1 MDWAL
6 IFVMVVTFAGVILGG
21 WLFVMVVTFAGVIL
35 GGWLG
40 EKLEDWWSR

>member
-6 IFVMVVTFAGVILGG
+6 I
-21 WLFVMVVTFAGVIL
+21 FVMVVTFAGVIL

-40 EKLEDWWSR
+40 EKLEDWWRR

>member
-6 IFVMVVTFAGVILGG
+6 IFVIAM
-21 WLFVMVVTFAGVIL
+21 TFAGVIL

-40 EKLEDWWSR
+40 ERIEDWWRR